1 MKKEIE
7 KVKKLILAPYMRI
20 LPGNIA
26 FSLMMALI
34 PIISIIVFAL
44 NIFNFSYP
52 TISDKLSN
60 FIPSAVIELI
70 MEFLG
75 SNRFNSAFLLII
87 GIWAASS
94 GMNALIIAS
103 NVVYNHE
110 TNGYL
115 KRRSKAVMLTFL
127 IILMIVI
134 NLGILVF
141 GSSVLSFIIHLF
153 NLSNILLILFN
164 SFKWPIGILLIYTIV
179 KTIYIVAP
187 DAKIKNQTVIKGTL
201 FTTILWMISSFIY
214 SFYVTNI
221 ANYGIKYGSISNI
234 IILMVWLY
242 ILSYVLVLGMAIN
255 VNEYNNEPK

>member
-7 KVKKLILAPYMRI
+7 KIKKLISAPYMRI

-110 TNGYL
+110 PNGYL

-153 NLSNILLILFN
+153 NLS
-164 SFKWPIGILLIYTIV
+164 

-255 VNEYNNEPK
+255 VNEYNNESK